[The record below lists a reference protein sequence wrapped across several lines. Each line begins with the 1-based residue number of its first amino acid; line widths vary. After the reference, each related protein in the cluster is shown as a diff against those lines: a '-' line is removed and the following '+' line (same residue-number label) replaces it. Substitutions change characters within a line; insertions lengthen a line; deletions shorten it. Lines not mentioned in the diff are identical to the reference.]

1 LNTTLCSFLINAL
14 RFNSYYAQQTLQRE
28 REKERLKKRLKNEGK
43 KIAAKK
49 QKYLDFLALLN
60 DAFYS

>member
-1 LNTTLCSFLINAL
+1 MNAL
-14 RFNSYYAQQTLQRE
+14 LFNSYYAQQTLQRERE